1 MKEVIIKLKFIFPQN
16 YDLNTKIFGIIDYS
30 AAIVDVAWGAIVFFL
45 IKLLL
50 KRLTYKIFAFIILV
64 FPVVIFSIV
73 GVEGENLLYFLAYII
88 KYIFKQKLYLYEK
101 KWKKCQYLII
111 KYINLKQMKVEIW
124 KKKLYNADNIL
135 KDW

>member
-101 KWKKCQYLII
+101 K
-111 KYINLKQMKVEIW
+111 
-124 KKKLYNADNIL
+124 
-135 KDW
+135 